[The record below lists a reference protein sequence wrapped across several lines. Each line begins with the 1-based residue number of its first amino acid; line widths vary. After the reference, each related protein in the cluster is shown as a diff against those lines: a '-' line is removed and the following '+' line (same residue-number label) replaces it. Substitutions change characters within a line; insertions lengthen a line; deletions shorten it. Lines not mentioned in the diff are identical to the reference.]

1 MEDVKIIDLYF
12 SRSEDAL
19 RETEKKYGNYLRQVA
34 NRLLRSREDTEEILE
49 DTWLAAWNSIPPQ
62 RPRRLQYYLAKITR
76 NLSLNRLDYAKA
88 QRRNSTGDVLLS
100 ELEECIPDPKSQDNW
115 EAREIG
121 QALNGFLGTLPG
133 LERSLF
139 LSRYFYG
146 YTLEELTGKY
156 GLPEH
161 KIKYR
166 LRKTRTALAAYL
178 QQEGI
183 GI

>member
-12 SRSEDAL
+12 ARSEEAL

-34 NRLLRSREDTEEILE
+34 SRLLRSREDTEEILE

-62 RPRRLQYYLAKITR
+62 SPRRLQYYLARITR
-76 NLSLNRLDYAKA
+76 NLSLNRLDYEKA
-88 QRRNSTGDVLLS
+88 QCRSGTGTVLLS
-100 ELEECIPDPKSQDNW
+100 ELEECIPDPRSQDRW

-121 QALNGFLGTLPG
+121 HALNRFLGTLPRE
-133 LERSLF
+133 ERSLF

-146 YTLEELTGKY
+146 YSLEELTEKY
-156 GLPEH
+156 RLPDH

-166 LRKTRTALAAYL
+166 LRKTRTQLASFL

-183 GI
+183 GV